1 MVNHTQNIR
10 RKDVNPTF
18 QVLHSLVDETIPPIF
33 QIFSNFTLIIET
45 INLTNITL
53 ENALH
58 FKEIP

>member
-1 MVNHTQNIR
+1 MVNHTRNIQ
-10 RKDVNPTF
+10 RKDANPIF
-18 QVLHSLVDETIPPIF
+18 QISHSLVDETIPPIF